1 MEKNVGSRIKKLRTY
16 YRLGIKEFGL
26 RCGLSHVAI
35 FHLEN
40 GKTSKPQHS
49 SLQKMVECYGTTYE
63 WLRYGIG
70 NMLPSGRQVLNE
82 TALKQENIIW
92 KNEAYLELK
101 NKNELLE
108 KEVGR
113 LWQMVNRL
121 TQHEE
126 LTSVMK
132 NESPFN

>member
-1 MEKNVGSRIKKLRTY
+1 MEKKIGSRIKKLRIY
-16 YRLGIKEFGL
+16 YQLGIKEFGL

-40 GKTSKPQHS
+40 GKTNKPQRS

-63 WLRYGIG
+63 WLRYGKG

-82 TALKQENIIW
+82 EALKQENVIW
-92 KNEAYLELK
+92 KNEAYIELK

-108 KEVGR
+108 KEVER
-113 LWQMVNRL
+113 LWQIVSHFR
-121 TQHEE
+121 QHEE
-126 LTSVMK
+126 LKFVTK
-132 NESPFN
+132 N